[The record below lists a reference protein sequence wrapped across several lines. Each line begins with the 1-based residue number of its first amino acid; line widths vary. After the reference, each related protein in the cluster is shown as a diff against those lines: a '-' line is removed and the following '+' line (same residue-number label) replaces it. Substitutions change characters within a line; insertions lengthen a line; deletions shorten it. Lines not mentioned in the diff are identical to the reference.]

1 MRGREFP
8 GVLTGVAA
16 ARAQRSVTVAAA
28 LTAAV
33 IFTLSSTTG
42 DAETSGA
49 QLGLVKCQAWLANPA
64 ATRDGEKWIHGFW
77 DGLVQGLGY
86 VNRVGQIPYSDVM
99 LDDVRKTCKDKPSS
113 TLAESAFLTFER
125 MRQGAF
131 TPLTEK

>member
-1 MRGREFP
+1 MNRREFP
-8 GVLTGVAA
+8 GVLTGVGA

-28 LTAAV
+28 LAAAV

-42 DAETSGA
+42 DAETSNSRI
-49 QLGLVKCQAWLANPA
+49 GLVKCEAWLANPA
-64 ATRDGEKWIHGFW
+64 STRDGENWIYGFW

-86 VNRVGQIPYSDVM
+86 ANRIGQIPYLDLM
-99 LDDVRKTCKDKPSS
+99 WDDVRRNCKDKPSS
-113 TLAESAFLTFER
+113 TLAESASLTFER

>member
-1 MRGREFP
+1 MKPRKFP
-8 GVLTGVAA
+8 GVRTGVAA
-16 ARAQRSVTVAAA
+16 ARAQRSATAAAA
-28 LTAAV
+28 LAAAV
-33 IFTLSSTTG
+33 IFALSSTTG
-42 DAETSGA
+42 DAEPSGS

-64 ATRDGEKWIHGFW
+64 STRDGENWIQGFW

-86 VNRVGQIPYSDVM
+86 VNRIGQIPYPDVM

-125 MRQGAF
+125 MRQGVF

>member
-1 MRGREFP
+1 MRRHAFVA
-8 GVLTGVAA
+8 GVGA
-16 ARAQRSVTVAAA
+16 
-28 LTAAV
+28 AAV
-33 IFTLSSTTG
+33 IFTLGSTAG
-42 DAETSGA
+42 NAETPGF
-49 QLGLVKCQAWLANPA
+49 QLGLVKCEAWLANPA
-64 ATRDGEKWIHGFW
+64 AARDGENWIHGFW

-86 VNRVGQIPYSDVM
+86 VNRIGQIPYSDVM

>member
-1 MRGREFP
+1 MRRCAFMA
-8 GVLTGVAA
+8 GVAA
-16 ARAQRSVTVAAA
+16 A
-28 LTAAV
+28 V
-33 IFTLSSTTG
+33 IFALSSATG
-42 DAETSGA
+42 GAETPGSRI
-49 QLGLVKCQAWLANPA
+49 GLVKCEAWLANPA
-64 ATRDGEKWIHGFW
+64 SARDGENWIHGFW

-86 VNRVGQIPYSDVM
+86 VNRVGQIPYPDVM

>member
-1 MRGREFP
+1 MKRREFP

-16 ARAQRSVTVAAA
+16 ARVQRSVTVAAA

-33 IFTLSSTTG
+33 IFALSSTTG
-42 DAETSGA
+42 DAETPGV
-49 QLGLVKCQAWLANPA
+49 QLGLVKCGAWLSSPA
-64 ATRDGEKWIHGFW
+64 SARDGENWIHGFW

-86 VNRVGQIPYSDVM
+86 VNRVGQIPYPDVM
-99 LDDVRKTCKDKPSS
+99 LDDVRKTCKDRPSS